1 MTFDPSQGDGAQLLD
16 IMQLQA
22 TLAGFSLVDPGEAA
36 VTPGSTA
43 LTVDVAA
50 APSGVRLGG
59 PAQSFG
65 GESGVALPSA
75 DANDPRKALVYLDSV
90 GSVQVAAG
98 QPATAVPSGEVQ
110 TRTGVPTV
118 PIPAGGFVPLAEV
131 WIAAG
136 ANDIAAGDISSRRMP
151 QFTEWDYNQ
160 LENTPQSTQTA
171 YEISGFVDVLSSPGF
186 NFDAN
191 NTDVYQETVDS
202 VSADS
207 IKITIEGNT
216 TSDSG
221 ISTTVSI
228 NGEEV
233 TANYIEFNSSERV
246 TKTVNFDLRPVE
258 SVSLDVGSNWD
269 VDLVA
274 LELHKPGL
282 TTHSHGVQ

>member
-50 APSGVRLGG
+50 APSGLRLGG

>member
-1 MTFDPSQGDGAQLLD
+1 
-16 IMQLQA
+16 MQLQA

-43 LTVDVAA
+43 LTVDVAD

-151 QFTEWDYNQ
+151 QFTEWDYKQ

-171 YEISGFVDVLSSPGF
+171 YEISGFVDILSSPGF
-186 NFDAN
+186 NFEAN
-191 NTDVYQETVDS
+191 STSVYQETVGS
-202 VSADS
+202 VSADAL
-207 IKITIEGNT
+207 KITLEGNDD
-216 TSDSG
+216 SDYNVNA
-221 ISTTVSI
+221 TVNI
-228 NGEEV
+228 NGGEV
-233 TANYIEFNSSERV
+233 TRNNVTFNDSNRV
-246 TKTVNFDLRPVE
+246 TRTVNFGLRPVE
-258 SVSLDVGSNWD
+258 SVSLELYADYVDADLDV
-269 VDLVA
+269 

-282 TTHSHGVQ
+282 TIHSHGVQ

>member
-43 LTVDVAA
+43 LTVDVAD

-171 YEISGFVDVLSSPGF
+171 HEISGFVDILSSPGF
-186 NFDAN
+186 NFRAN
-191 NTDVYQETVDS
+191 NTSVYQETVGS
-202 VSADS
+202 VSADA
-207 IKITIEGNT
+207 IKITTEGNEG
-216 TSDSG
+216 SG
-221 ISTTVSI
+221 GDFSVSVSI
-228 NGEEV
+228 NGGEV
-233 TANYIEFNSSERV
+233 TANTSFNLTERV
-246 TKTVNFDLRPVE
+246 TKTVNFGLRPVE
-258 SVSLDVGSNWD
+258 SVSFDLPRSYD
-269 VDLVA
+269 VDLDV

>member
-1 MTFDPSQGDGAQLLD
+1 MD
-16 IMQLQA
+16 IMQMQA
-22 TLAGFSLVDPGEAA
+22 ALNGYSIVDPSEAA
-36 VTPGSTA
+36 VTPGSSS
-43 LTVDVAA
+43 LTVDVAD
-50 APSGVRLGG
+50 APSGARLGG

-131 WIAAG
+131 WIVAG

-171 YEISGFVDVLSSPGF
+171 HEISGFVDILSSPGF
-186 NFDAN
+186 NFNAN
-191 NTDVYQETVDS
+191 NTSVYQETVGS
-202 VSADS
+202 VSADA
-207 IKITIEGNT
+207 IKITTEGNET
-216 TSDSG
+216 TADD
-221 ISTTVSI
+221 IPVSVII

-233 TANYIEFNSSERV
+233 TAKPFFNSPERV
-246 TKTVNFDLRPVE
+246 TKTVNFGLRPVE
-258 SVSLDVGSNWD
+258 SVSLELTGPDFN
-269 VDLVA
+269 VDLDV
-274 LELHKPGL
+274 LELNKPGL